1 MRLIRVR
8 ASILTNEGTT
18 EESTQELPRITVGV
32 DCASG
37 IAKVARAGVNKRC
50 NVKFSRSR
58 NKTEMKN
65 DAGMKRESVLL
76 FARRRRAGGR
86 GRRVSVKWPRKLYR
100 SGIYRSPQA
109 DRRKFDRANRPRL
122 SALARTAT
130 SRARSRRTKY
140 QTTRD
145 TRMREINRGKTGGR
159 KNEEGKNNAKAQLT
173 LESARDAGAPGEHK
187 QI

>member
-1 MRLIRVR
+1 MRLLRVR

-18 EESTQELPRITVGV
+18 EKSTQELPRITMGV

-65 DAGMKRESVLL
+65 DAGMKRERERVT
-76 FARRRRAGGR
+76 FRAGARGRGR
-86 GRRVSVKWPRKLYR
+86 GRRVSAKWSRKLYR

-109 DRRKFDRANRPRL
+109 DRRKFDRANRPRF
-122 SALARTAT
+122 SALARTAI
-130 SRARSRRTKY
+130 SRARSCRIRNTKPRG
-140 QTTRD
+140 TRE
-145 TRMREINRGKTGGR
+145 REK
-159 KNEEGKNNAKAQLT
+159 
-173 LESARDAGAPGEHK
+173 
-187 QI
+187 